1 MLVVSSKEMVFL
13 SLCIAIMHYQIC
25 KLKTTTAMH
34 TAGSANRLNTVIII
48 IISSFYSVLY
58 FNVLTQQLQE
68 PITESAQDNKCTK
81 ICLS

>member
-1 MLVVSSKEMVFL
+1 
-13 SLCIAIMHYQIC
+13 MHYQIC
-25 KLKTTTAMH
+25 KLNTTTTMH
-34 TAGSANRLNTVIII
+34 TAGSANRLNTLIIIIIIII
-48 IISSFYSVLY
+48 IISSFFSDLY